1 MPDLHRLTD
10 EEARSLQRFER
21 ARDAELRFELLRL
34 VARSRVRMATA
45 VSASLDPA
53 RRSHMKQLAALGRRL
68 ASGYDRLVHL
78 DGAIRFSRRMAAV
91 AARRAGLS
99 KEASQ

>member
-53 RRSHMKQLAALGRRL
+53 RRSHMKQLAALARRL

-78 DGAIRFSRRMAAV
+78 YGAIRFSRRLAEV
-91 AARRAGLS
+91 AARRAGLR
-99 KEASQ
+99 KEARE